1 MEKELLLTQLNPN
14 DLNEM
19 IANGIK
25 QHLPEIIEEH
35 FRLKY
40 KDVDEILSR
49 KEVAELL
56 RISYVTLHKK
66 MKEGLP
72 YKRAG
77 RRVLFSK
84 KEILDWID
92 QERRIWK

>member
-1 MEKELLLTQLNPN
+1 MEKQVLLTQLNPN

-25 QHLPEIIEEH
+25 EHLPQIIEEH
-35 FRLKY
+35 FKLKHL
-40 KDVDEILSR
+40 DEDKLLTR
-49 KEVAELL
+49 KEVCELL
-56 RISYVTLHKK
+56 RLSYVSLHKK

-72 YKRAG
+72 FKRAG

-84 KEILDWID
+84 KEILDWLD

>member
-25 QHLPEIIEEH
+25 QHLPQIIEEH
-35 FRLKY
+35 FQLKHLD
-40 KDVDEILSR
+40 KDELLSR
-49 KEVAELL
+49 KELSELL
-56 RISYVTLHKK
+56 KLSYVSIHKK

-84 KEILDWID
+84 KEILDWLD